1 MGPRCDLLKG
11 KNRTCMNIIRTT
23 RNQSAACLVDST
35 SISSSFSPFSSSIS
49 DQAVSDHDTVASETN
64 LVGSLKNRLSYRQ
77 GTFASISSPSHWS
90 GRCGFLKPEWCNL
103 VSNGAQG
110 VRFMGSQAAL
120 EPKTS
125 DGLTV
130 EGILSSHWPILDESE
145 SDWKSHAAAVAQSIH
160 LIKKRLQWQKLVVR
174 LGLLSAQVNK
184 PDLWDDPVQA
194 GKISR
199 EHGSIMGKMKEV
211 RSLEH
216 QLLEHIDMIKL
227 ARDENDNELESESI
241 KALLQMRKDS
251 KEKELQ
257 AMLSGE
263 QDPCSCYLEVQAG
276 AGGTESNDW
285 AAMVMKM
292 YKLWAQRRGY
302 DVSVVDEMLGETAG
316 IKRATIK
323 VEGEYAFGYA
333 KAEVGVHRLI
343 NESELRIERFRS
355 GGPGGQHAN
364 VTESAVKITH
374 LPTGITATC
383 QNERSQHRNKASAM
397 AVVQSRLDQLEL
409 AREAQ
414 MNAQHTQSLTEIG
427 WGNQIRT
434 YVLHPYR
441 MVKDLR
447 TNYEV
452 TDPDA
457 VLEGDI
463 DGFILSYLSASLD
476 KDTDE

>member
-333 KAEVGVHRLI
+333 KAEVGVH
-343 NESELRIERFRS
+343 
-355 GGPGGQHAN
+355 
-364 VTESAVKITH
+364 
-374 LPTGITATC
+374 
-383 QNERSQHRNKASAM
+383 
-397 AVVQSRLDQLEL
+397 
-409 AREAQ
+409 
-414 MNAQHTQSLTEIG
+414 
-427 WGNQIRT
+427 
-434 YVLHPYR
+434 
-441 MVKDLR
+441 
-447 TNYEV
+447 
-452 TDPDA
+452 
-457 VLEGDI
+457 
-463 DGFILSYLSASLD
+463 SYSNPW
-476 KDTDE
+476 